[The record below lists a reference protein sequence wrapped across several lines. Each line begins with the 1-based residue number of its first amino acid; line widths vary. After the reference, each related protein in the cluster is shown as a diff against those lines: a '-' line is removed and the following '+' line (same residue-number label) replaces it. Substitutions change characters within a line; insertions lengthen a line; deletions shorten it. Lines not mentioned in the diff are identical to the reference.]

1 MEFPRQSI
9 NRILV
14 RANNW
19 IGDVVMI
26 SPSLRA
32 LRRGY
37 PDARIDI
44 VARPSVAGCFEGH
57 PYVDRILV
65 HDPKGAHR
73 GLSGFRRFT
82 AELASN
88 RYDLAVLFQKAFG
101 AALMA
106 WMAGVPRRVGFD
118 TDRRE
123 LLLTHPVRETP
134 ELRRIHHVEY
144 FLRVAIAAG
153 GDPGDVPRPVMFHL
167 EEHDREFAEAFLDRA
182 GADRFRFL
190 AAVATGS
197 SKRPRAWHPSR
208 FAELAR
214 RLADGQGAGILLVG
228 GPGDRADADR
238 VLKAVGDAGIDAVGT
253 TTVRQMGALI
263 ERCGVF
269 VGNDSGPMH
278 VAAALDVP
286 VMAIFGPGVPAKTGP
301 WMPRDRRVV
310 VTNAFHCAP
319 CRQDFFRE
327 CAPSPALKP
336 ACLETVTVDQAATAL
351 SGLLRRSVATAGPAG
366 SPAAPSS

>member
-1 MEFPRQSI
+1 MGLPRESI
-9 NRILV
+9 RRILV

-32 LRRGY
+32 LRHGY
-37 PDARIDI
+37 PDARIDV
-44 VARPSVAGCFEGH
+44 VARPSVASCFEGH
-57 PYVDRILV
+57 PYVDHVVV
-65 HDPKGAHR
+65 HDPGGAHR
-73 GLSGFRRFT
+73 GLAGFRRFT
-82 AELASN
+82 AELGRS

-118 TDRRE
+118 TDRRGP
-123 LLLTHPVRETP
+123 LLTHPVRETP

-144 FLRVAIAAG
+144 FLRVAMAAG
-153 GDPGDVPRPVMFHL
+153 GEPGDPPRPVLFHL
-167 EEHDREFAEAFLDRA
+167 DEADRA
-182 GADRFRFL
+182 FARAFHERTGADRFRLL
-190 AAVATGS
+190 AAVATGC

-214 RLADGQGAGILLVG
+214 RLVDAQGAGILVLG
-228 GPGDRADADR
+228 GPGDRADADI
-238 VLKAVGDAGIDAVGT
+238 VLRAAGEAGIDAVGT
-253 TTVRQMGALI
+253 TTVRQLGALI
-263 ERCGVF
+263 ERCGLF
-269 VGNDSGPMH
+269 IGNDSGPMH

-286 VMAIFGPGVPAKTGP
+286 VLAIFGPGVPAKTGP
-301 WMPRDRRVV
+301 WMPSDRRAV

-327 CAPSPALKP
+327 CAPSAALEP
-336 ACLETVTVDQAATAL
+336 ACIETVSVDQAATAL
-351 SGLLRRSVATAGPAG
+351 TGLLRRVVVPAGPAG
-366 SPAAPSS
+366 SGAAPSS